1 MPNPIDNEPTRAADE
16 QVVVAIGRGDREAMR
31 ELVHRYQGPLWR
43 LAWHTLGDATAAED
57 VAQDVFLRV
66 FRAAG
71 GYDPSGSAANWL
83 YRIAVNLCRDR
94 LRRLKRKVVSLER
107 LDGQPAAREERDP
120 METEERI
127 RQIRQALDE
136 LPERQH
142 TAVILHRYA
151 NLSHR
156 QISEITGWS
165 PSAVESLLVRAYAR
179 LRVRLA
185 HLVCPVG

>member
-1 MPNPIDNEPTRAADE
+1 MPNSIDNEPTRTADE
-16 QVVVAIGRGDREAMR
+16 QVVMAIGRGDREAMR
-31 ELVHRYQGPLWR
+31 ELVQRYQGPLWR
-43 LAWHTLGDATAAED
+43 VAWHTLGDATAAED

-66 FRAAG
+66 FRAASG
-71 GYDPSGSAANWL
+71 FDPSGSVANWL
-83 YRIAVNLCRDR
+83 YRIALNLCRDR
-94 LRRLKRKVVSLER
+94 LRRLKRKVVSLEQ
-107 LDGQPAAREERDP
+107 LDGHPAAREERDP

-156 QISEITGWS
+156 QIAEITGWS

-179 LRVRLA
+179 LRVKLA
-185 HLVCPVG
+185 HLVCPAG